1 MRLGWISHVD
11 FLLKFLSKDMDV
23 FQMIFAWVLNDFFHL
38 NSFQRTF
45 KLTKE
50 SWKDFDKNMN
60 VKNYI

>member
-1 MRLGWISHVD
+1 
-11 FLLKFLSKDMDV
+11 MDV